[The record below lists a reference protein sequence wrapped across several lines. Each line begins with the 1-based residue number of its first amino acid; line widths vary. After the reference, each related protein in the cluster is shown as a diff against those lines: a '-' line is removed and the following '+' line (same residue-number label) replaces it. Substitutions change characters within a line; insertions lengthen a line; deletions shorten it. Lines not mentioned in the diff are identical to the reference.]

1 VLIGA
6 GAGFTAG
13 LPTTIIGDRVD
24 PSHHGIAIG
33 WLRTV
38 TDAGMMLGP
47 LLMGPLA
54 DAFGIATPFLV
65 AGIIT
70 CALAWACHRHAA
82 RAA

>member
-24 PSHHGIAIG
+24 PSLHGIAIG
-33 WLRTV
+33 WLRTI

-54 DAFGIATPFLV
+54 DAFGIAAPFLV

-70 CALAWACHRHAA
+70 CALAWACHRHAT
-82 RAA
+82 RAT